1 LGVWRGATE
10 QRARRLPNR
19 VARALIGSRGDIA
32 MAFAGMNYLAVL
44 LAAVVAFAFG
54 GAWYGVL
61 GKAWLAA
68 LGKSEAAIKSG
79 PPMAL
84 RMTIAVAALLV
95 MAYLLAGVMGHLGP
109 GQVTLV
115 HGLVTGFFIWLGFVM
130 TTLVVNYV
138 FQNQKWTLT
147 LIDGGHWLG
156 VLLIEGAIIGGI
168 GV

>member
-1 LGVWRGATE
+1 
-10 QRARRLPNR
+10 
-19 VARALIGSRGDIA
+19 
-32 MAFAGMNYLAVL
+32 MAFAGVNYLAVL
-44 LAAVVAFAFG
+44 LAAIGAFIFG
-54 GAWYGVL
+54 GAWYGML

-68 LGKSEAAIKSG
+68 LGKPEAAIKSG
-79 PPMAL
+79 PPIAL
-84 RMTIAVAALLV
+84 RMAVAAAALLV
-95 MAYLLAGVMGHLGP
+95 MAYMLAGVLGHLGP

-115 HGLVTGFFIWLGFVM
+115 NGVVAGFFIWLGFVL

-156 VLLIEGAIIGGI
+156 VLLIEGAVIGGI